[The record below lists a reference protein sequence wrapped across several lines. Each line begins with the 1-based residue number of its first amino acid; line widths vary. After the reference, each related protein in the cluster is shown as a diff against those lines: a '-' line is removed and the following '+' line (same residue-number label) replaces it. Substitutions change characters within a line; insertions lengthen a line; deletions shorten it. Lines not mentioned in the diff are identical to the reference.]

1 MEKTLE
7 FAAALGIHFVCFLVG
22 AVFLAVAVL
31 AVVRGVKERRGV
43 AAVVIPVLI
52 LTPFGLIFTCGT
64 FAAMWEH
71 HGLEGCLIQGGV
83 FAVLLF
89 LIALPLVL
97 RRRRPVQE
105 KKEEQAAPAVDTL
118 DSHTPQTSLFRRCVS
133 AAAGLYLVL
142 AYVFALA
149 GRPWSWLDN
158 DRLVLLAQM
167 EFLIIHS
174 CGMLGLL
181 AAVRIRRLPWNV
193 ARWSVFGL
201 LMCLYVRGALMA
213 GLDGVWVFLYG
224 AAATYS
230 GVVLNPWSDA
240 VLAQTAKRWAASF
253 AAFCILTAVFQLPEL
268 VNNWEAGSRTFGFGL
283 SYFGVLAVLEIS
295 PLYYRRWLKKRAT

>member
-31 AVVRGVKERRGV
+31 AVVRGLKERRG
-43 AAVVIPVLI
+43 AAAIIIPVVIAA
-52 LTPFGLIFTCGT
+52 PFGLVFTCGT
-64 FAAMWEH
+64 FAAMGEQY
-71 HGLEGCLIQGGV
+71 GLEGCLIQGGV

-89 LIALPLVL
+89 LIALPFML
-97 RRRRPVQE
+97 RRRRPVPEE
-105 KKEEQAAPAVDTL
+105 KAAPAVDTL
-118 DSHTPQTSLFRRCVS
+118 DSHTPQTSFYRRCVA
-133 AAAGLYLVL
+133 AAAGMYLVL
-142 AYVFALA
+142 AYVFALS
-149 GRPWSWLDN
+149 GRPWSWLGN

-181 AAVRIRRLPWNV
+181 AAARIRRLPWNV
-193 ARWSVFGL
+193 VRWSVFGL

-213 GLDGVWVFLYG
+213 GLDGLWVFLYG

-230 GVVLNPWSDA
+230 GVVLNPRSDA
-240 VLAQTAKRWAASF
+240 ILAQTAKRWAASF
-253 AAFCILTAVFQLPEL
+253 AAFCILSAAFQLPTL
-268 VNNWEAGSRTFGFGL
+268 VNDWQAGSQTFGFGL
-283 SYFGVLAVLEIS
+283 SYFGVLAAMEIS
-295 PLYYRRWLKKRAT
+295 PLYYRRWSRKSAS